1 MTNHREHFK
10 WGSVS
15 AWSGNIAADMGYGDR
30 YECNVSAGLRK
41 ETLHFKMMDGNALET
56 TKRALDL
63 AFEMGERAA
72 KKAVR
77 DMLEIKEPRA

>member
-1 MTNHREHFK
+1 MTNHREYFR

-15 AWSGNIAADMGYGDR
+15 AWNGNTAADMGYGDR
-30 YECNVSAGLRK
+30 YELEVGVGPRK
-41 ETLHFKMMDGNALET
+41 ETFKFTMMDGNSLET

-63 AFEMGERAA
+63 AFDIGERSA

>member
-1 MTNHREHFK
+1 MTKHREYFN

-15 AWSGNIAADMGYGDR
+15 AWRGNTAADMGYGDR
-30 YECNVSAGLRK
+30 YELEVGVGLRK
-41 ETLHFKMMDGNALET
+41 ETFHFKMMDGNALET

-72 KKAVR
+72 KKAIR
-77 DMLEIKEPRA
+77 DMLEIKEPRV